1 MVKNRRHQ
9 LIITDAEKAL
19 LEMEE
24 RLTLIEDMSTAK
36 PRAFASSASKPFQKS
51 LSTYSVRTPAKP

>member
-1 MVKNRRHQ
+1 MTKNRRHQ

-24 RLTLIEDMSTAK
+24 ALTLIEDMSTAFRVIGK
-36 PRAFASSASKPFQKS
+36 QA
-51 LSTYSVRTPAKP
+51 LSEEPEYVLGQDDGQALRF